1 MRFDTLRI
9 RPNSF
14 IKKALLMLT
23 TVLTPWILMAA
34 ADVVEPPKEFSL
46 ANWDWVSILTWVL
59 ALLVI
64 LVIARAF
71 DIGALTEKITGKSVM
86 SWNNINA
93 WIAIIL
99 PVDRLLDMVR
109 TTVNVTGDATI
120 ATLVDKTEKDE

>member
-93 WIAIIL
+93 WIAIIFIVL
-99 PVDRLLDMVR
+99 GLAGVLHELSSPDVYYR
-109 TTVNVTGDATI
+109 A
-120 ATLVDKTEKDE
+120 